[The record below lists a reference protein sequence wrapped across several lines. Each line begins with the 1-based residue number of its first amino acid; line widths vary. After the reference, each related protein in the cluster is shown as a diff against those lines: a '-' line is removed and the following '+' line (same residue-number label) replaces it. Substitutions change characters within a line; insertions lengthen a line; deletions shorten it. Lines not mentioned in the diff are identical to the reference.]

1 MSKQTIYNVG
11 IYVRLSQEDM
21 RAGESLSIENQKL
34 ILTKYVTEQ
43 GWNIENIYVDDGFS
57 ETDFNRPGVTRLLED
72 AKTGKINLI
81 IVKDLS
87 RFGRNYIQVGQYID
101 YIFPTYNIRFIA
113 LSDNVD
119 TASKDTTAM
128 DMMPIV
134 NLFNEWHAASTS
146 KKIRAVV
153 EANAKAG
160 KYRTTFAPYGYV
172 KGDDENRL
180 PIVDEPAASVVRRIF
195 EMRSQGVSPYHIA
208 EKLND
213 EKIPIPSD
221 YLYAKLGKPNPRR
234 TTHLWSAGVIRQIVR
249 NPTYLGHLV
258 QMKTTTVSY
267 KNHKSVKKDPS
278 EWVIVYN
285 THEPLVSQE
294 IWDKC
299 REVEESVS
307 QGKKTKTGFVAPL
320 SGLMFCA
327 DCGEKMRLGWNN
339 TTNGSKKKPR
349 KYVRHNFNCGRYNRQ
364 GKQGCPSHYIKMNDI
379 NALILADIRSMAALV
394 LEDEE
399 SARKQF
405 LSKKEQINSKQ
416 TAEEQKHLRDG
427 QYRLAELEKLIPSIY
442 EDKVLGKIPE
452 DVCVNLL
459 EKYQAEQKA
468 LSEDVE
474 RLEAKLNDVKQD
486 ESDLD
491 EFIKRL
497 KKYTDVQELTRE
509 MCLELIEYITVDE
522 YSADRPRDIHIYY
535 KLLEKPLPHKKFL
548 EVEKGNESKETA

>member
-43 GWNIENIYVDDGFS
+43 GWNTYDIYVDDGFS
-57 ETDFNRPGVTRLLED
+57 GTDFNRPGVTRLLED

-119 TASKDTTAM
+119 TANKDTSAM

-153 EANAKAG
+153 EANAKSG

-180 PIVDEPAASVVRRIF
+180 PVVDEPAASVVRRIF

-267 KNHKSVKKDPS
+267 KNHKTVKKDPS
-278 EWVIVYN
+278 EWVIIYN

-399 SARKQF
+399 AARKQF

-416 TAEEQKHLRDG
+416 TAEEQKRLHDG
-427 QYRLAELEKLIPSIY
+427 QYRLSELEKLIPSIY

-452 DVCVNLL
+452 DMCVNLL
-459 EKYQAEQKA
+459 EKYQAEQKT
-468 LSEDVE
+468 LSEEVE
-474 RLEAKLNDVKQD
+474 RLEAKLNAVKQD
-486 ESDLD
+486 ESDVE
-491 EFIKRL
+491 EFIRRL

-522 YSADRPRDIHIYY
+522 YAKDRPREIHIYY

-548 EVEKGNESKETA
+548 EVGNGNESEKTA